1 MTDTLFPG
9 ATELEGRAIREI
21 SAVAMDA
28 PAAANS
34 GHSGTAMALA
44 PLGVTLWGR
53 VMRHDPTDPGWS
65 DRDRFIMSNGHA
77 CILQYAPR
85 PRVRLRPDGRRPARL
100 SPAPLAHARTPRA
113 RRRSHGRS
121 HDRVRSVRASPTASA
136 WPSPSGSCA
145 VTTAA
150 TSSITAPGSS
160 PVTAASKK
168 GVSHEAASLAGSL
181 GLDHLTIFYDNNH
194 ITIDG
199 ATELAFHDD
208 TAERFAA
215 YGWQVINLGEKAN
228 DLDALEGAMREAIAE
243 TARPTLIIVR
253 SHIAFPS
260 PEMMDTPR
268 SPRQPFQ
275 GGRHHAR
282 PRRSSACPT
291 MPFTFDPDLPD
302 QMVATLTGQR
312 EARMAWESRVTA
324 AGATGAQAARTAR

>member
-77 CILQYAPR
+77 CILQY
-85 PRVRLRPDGRRPARL
+85 G
-100 SPAPLAHARTPRA
+100 LAHEFGYDLTVDDLRAFRQPHSRTPGHPERGVA
-113 RRRSHGRS
+113 
-121 HDRVRSVRASPTASA
+121 PTVE
-136 WPSPSGSCA
+136 
-145 VTTAA
+145 VTTGPLGQGIANGVGMA
-150 TSSITAPGSS
+150 IAERILRSDFGPDLVDHRTWVIAGDGCLEE
-160 PVTAASKK
+160 

-181 GLDHLTIFYDNNH
+181 GLDHLTVFYDNNH

-208 TAERFAA
+208 SAARFAA
-215 YGWQVINLGEKAN
+215 YGWQVINLGEQAN

-260 PEMMDTPR
+260 PEMMDTPEAHGN
-268 SPRQPFQ
+268 PFKADVITEAKAIL
-275 GGRHHAR
+275 GVPDVAVHVR
-282 PRRSSACPT
+282 PR
-291 MPFTFDPDLPD
+291 FTRIRWSPHSP
-302 QMVATLTGQR
+302 VNARR
-312 EARMAWESRVTA
+312 ERRGSPA
-324 AGATGAQAARTAR
+324 